1 MGIHLKIICKDQ
13 IKQTKILVG
22 CDCPYHST
30 GNLVMNEE
38 FVLFYNYVGWLI
50 LVRHNKYF
58 KNVTWMWII
67 YLSKTILNVIKI
79 KDMKT
84 SMFTTEVMET
94 TFMLVSKQV
103 EK

>member
-1 MGIHLKIICKDQ
+1 
-13 IKQTKILVG
+13 
-22 CDCPYHST
+22 
-30 GNLVMNEE
+30 
-38 FVLFYNYVGWLI
+38 
-50 LVRHNKYF
+50 
-58 KNVTWMWII
+58 MWII
-67 YLSKTILNVIKI
+67 YLSKTILKVIKI